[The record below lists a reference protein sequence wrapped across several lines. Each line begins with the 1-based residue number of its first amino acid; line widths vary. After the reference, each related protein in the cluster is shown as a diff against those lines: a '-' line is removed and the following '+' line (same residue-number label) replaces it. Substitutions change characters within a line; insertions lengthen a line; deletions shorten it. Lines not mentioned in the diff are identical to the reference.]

1 MMNPA
6 CTPARPAEHEREY
19 RVSHKRKSLSACWPE
34 AFSRFGS
41 GGAGRSRTDL
51 HGFAIRCITALLPR
65 RVPDKKGKRGLP
77 FLAESAPE
85 ELSNVW
91 SGKRG
96 SNSRPQPW
104 QGCALPTEL
113 FPHLS
118 ELRIVCC
125 VRCNKQIIAQ
135 IGGLPERVLGN
146 LHQCLVAS
154 VLAVDAATDKAAA
167 ISSSVKGT
175 GLASRAISST

>member
-1 MMNPA
+1 MNPA

-65 RVPDKKGKRGLP
+65 RVLTKKGSGCFP
-77 FLAESAPE
+77 FWLEDVGTS
-85 ELSNVW
+85 SDVW